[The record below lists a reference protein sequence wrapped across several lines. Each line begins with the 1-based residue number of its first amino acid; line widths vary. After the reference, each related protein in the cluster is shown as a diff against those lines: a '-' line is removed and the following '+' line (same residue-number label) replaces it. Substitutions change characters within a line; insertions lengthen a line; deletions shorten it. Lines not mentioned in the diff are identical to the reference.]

1 MKAFC
6 AKSLRLRPD
15 YNAERERGNQ
25 RLHACPETTRCPTTC
40 YERIGTYQEMAWP
53 STTSQTRK
61 NSSLIRLEG
70 AAATVSRET
79 EEFYYPVTT
88 RFRRYAAGGS
98 RPRSAD
104 ALAVRRFHRGL
115 GRAGRRA
122 SVRHV
127 ADHDRPAGPSWRPR
141 QAVDGARS
149 RPPAAGRDMGHL
161 PPVRDRK
168 PAARPDCRLHSNPS
182 RRSRGLRDG

>member
-70 AAATVSRET
+70 AAATTEGDRQDENSMDGGHSGGSRDGNRLSKEAASRDRHQGRGRLRVGRQGHCRHAGAAR
-79 EEFYYPVTT
+79 E
-88 RFRRYAAGGS
+88 RRRRY
-98 RPRSAD
+98 RPRSAVD
-104 ALAVRRFHRGL
+104 AR
-115 GRAGRRA
+115 
-122 SVRHV
+122 
-127 ADHDRPAGPSWRPR
+127 
-141 QAVDGARS
+141 
-149 RPPAAGRDMGHL
+149 
-161 PPVRDRK
+161 
-168 PAARPDCRLHSNPS
+168 
-182 RRSRGLRDG
+182 